1 MNSMTSNAYSYSI
14 RITSCPSCAA
24 PMEVPPGGGN
34 ITCPYCGS
42 AVQITARD
50 ESATQILSS
59 LKGGDITEE
68 ERLRRLRAQDGRP
81 KQLPQELLPLI
92 RNGTIPAWKQ
102 DEADAM
108 WKLLI
113 GKLRRSAELPV
124 AEQLLT
130 LTLRLAEQ
138 MDIQSA
144 AQKRRALLESALEVD
159 PLPRHRQVLLCR
171 LAQDAIAVGDLDAA
185 SHWLNLC
192 DPRADDLTADSYF
205 RVSQALHSTKSQ
217 KHDEVLE
224 ALGADNDRVPIL
236 DELEDL
242 ACLLRCNACEK
253 SGHEESAVELL
264 YRRIVKT
271 GFAAARH
278 RFKKHMDLY
287 ESMNLCSKSLRQAF
301 EKYGEERIKETD
313 RDTIIIVCMLALL
326 GPIGLYMGLV
336 IFVFVGIPA
345 AAILMYFGF
354 SHRNIAKT
362 DARVAID
369 GLMGTA
375 ELVEVFKD
383 INKIEARVS
392 VNVPGEAAYPAQIE
406 IDSIKDQ
413 EPPTAGDVVPVLV
426 DPENRSRVF
435 FAG

>member
-1 MNSMTSNAYSYSI
+1 MISNAYSYSI

-42 AVQITARD
+42 PVQITARD

-59 LKGGDITEE
+59 LKGGDITEK

-144 AQKRRALLESALEVD
+144 AQRRRALLESAPEVD

-205 RVSQALHSTKSQ
+205 RVSQALRSTKSQ
-217 KHDEVLE
+217 KHDEVLA

-242 ACLLRCNACEK
+242 VCLLRCNAYEK

-264 YRRIVKT
+264 YQRIVKT
-271 GFAAARH
+271 GFAARH
-278 RFKKHMDLY
+278 RFKRHMDLY
-287 ESMNLCSKSLRQAF
+287 ESMNLCSKSLRPAF
-301 EKYGEERIKETD
+301 EKYGKEHIKKAD
-313 RDTIIIVCMLALL
+313 RDVWPFVILFMLILL
-326 GPIGLYMGLV
+326 GGIGLYMELIVLV
-336 IFVFVGIPA
+336 FFGVPV

-354 SHRNIAKT
+354 AHRNRAKT

-375 ELVEVFKD
+375 ELVEVSRD

-392 VNVPGEAAYPAQIE
+392 VNMPGEAAYPAQIE
-406 IDSIKDQ
+406 IASIKDQ

-426 DPENRSRVF
+426 DPQNRSRVF